1 MKKRLSGD
9 LEVLEKIKNSVT
21 PLYHL
26 LCIWSST
33 AWVCARHKCHSATD
47 YNEVVGILW
56 SALTRGVKRA
66 IKVDFFFFA
75 CCATLHSLTRWL
87 WESSTGRQWKED
99 FSIEV
104 TCFSHVLTQLA
115 LADVCGA
122 SGSFHKHSIFTDF
135 LRDKEMTPWAED
147 VVFCT
152 IWVEPL
158 VIDGEFRT
166 WPGLEFLNC
175 SRS

>member
-9 LEVLEKIKNSVT
+9 LEVLEKRKNSVT

-66 IKVDFFFFA
+66 IKVDFCFFLLVVQRY
-75 CCATLHSLTRWL
+75 THSLADCGRAARGDNERKISVLKWHVFL
-87 WESSTGRQWKED
+87 MYSPSWPWQMSVVPVVPSTNTAFLLISWGIKKWHRELKML
-99 FSIEV
+99 
-104 TCFSHVLTQLA
+104 CFVLF
-115 LADVCGA
+115 GWN
-122 SGSFHKHSIFTDF
+122 H
-135 LRDKEMTPWAED
+135 
-147 VVFCT
+147 
-152 IWVEPL
+152 
-158 VIDGEFRT
+158 
-166 WPGLEFLNC
+166 
-175 SRS
+175 